1 MLERGWAQI
10 FVMGVH
16 KKWFW
21 PEPGLGTGFCQSL
34 EQECGV
40 RELFQ
45 NGADGLSCLFVA
57 GIVPET
63 IRTLLEEQS
72 GKRQGLG
79 DGEALVVTEVR
90 FKTQHDGNTLDVID
104 LGGKS
109 WCGATST
116 VVSISPWFALGS
128 IQCGI
133 KLGSPKPFG
142 TIFQVQY
149 HAAIRSHAK
158 HELAAIGS
166 VARRIESE
174 TMLMGYTLHNP
185 QRRVGSGFARS
196 IMISEKPAWP
206 TVYLMMGAGHRQHGD
221 QLAGGVWRIRRDHI
235 RSACIVLGFLVR
247 LGQFP

>member
-1 MLERGWAQI
+1 M
-10 FVMGVH
+10 FVMGIH

-21 PEPGLGTGFCQSL
+21 PESGLGTGFCQSL

-40 RELFQ
+40 REHFQ
-45 NGADGLSCLFVA
+45 NGTDGLSCLFVA

-72 GKRQGLG
+72 GERQGLSN
-79 DGEALVVTEVR
+79 GEALVIAEVR
-90 FKTQHDGNTLDVID
+90 FKTQHGGSALDVVD
-104 LGGKS
+104 LSSKS
-109 WCGATST
+109 WYRDIRI
-116 VVSISPWFALGS
+116 VVFISPWFALGG

-133 KLGSPKPFG
+133 KLGSPEPLG
-142 TIFQVQY
+142 TIPQVQY
-149 HAAIRSHAK
+149 YAAIRSHAK
-158 HELAAIGS
+158 HELAAVGS

-206 TVYLMMGAGHRQHGD
+206 TVYLMIGAGLRQHGD
-221 QLAGGVWRIRRDHI
+221 QLAGGVWRIR
-235 RSACIVLGFLVR
+235 
-247 LGQFP
+247 